1 MKLFLISDETD
12 TLMGM
17 RLAGVEGVQ
26 AKTKEEAEA
35 EIRKAVADPEIGILM
50 ITTPLTELC
59 RDLVVDRKLNYKRP
73 LLIEVPDRGG
83 SGGLVTALERYVS
96 EAVGIKI

>member
-1 MKLFLISDETD
+1 MKLFLISDKTD

-26 AKTKEEAEA
+26 AKTREEAET

-50 ITTPLTELC
+50 ITARLTELC
-59 RDLVVDRKLNYKRP
+59 RELVTDRKLNYNRP
-73 LLIEVPDRGG
+73 LLIEVPDRD
-83 SGGLVTALERYVS
+83 SPPGLASSLERYIG
-96 EAVGIKI
+96 EAVGIKM